1 MTRRV
6 DTVAVKPSNN
16 VYTALTGVAVITCL
30 IALVLII
37 MKWISLNGEYK
48 PLFFGMF

>member
-6 DTVAVKPSNN
+6 DSVAVKPSNN

-37 MKWISLNGEYK
+37 MKWIDLNGEYQ